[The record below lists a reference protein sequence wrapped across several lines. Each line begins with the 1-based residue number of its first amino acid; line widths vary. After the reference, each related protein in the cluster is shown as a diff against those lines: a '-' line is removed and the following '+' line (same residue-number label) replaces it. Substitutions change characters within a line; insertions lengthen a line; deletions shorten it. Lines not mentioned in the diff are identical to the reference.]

1 MIDFLNDTKSLQ
13 VILII
18 VIGLSIWMFI
28 SLIHVKN
35 LLEDSIV
42 VNARLNTECDERK
55 QKVLALKSQLD
66 LLDESLEKA
75 YNTNAELR
83 KTIDLSAKVIAELR
97 NKLAEV
103 NVAAQPIRKP
113 RRARSRKPQ
122 ADGQA

>member
-42 VNARLNTECDERK
+42 INARLNTECDERK
-55 QKVLALKSQLD
+55 QRVFALKSQLD

-75 YNTNAELR
+75 YSTNAELR
-83 KTIDLSAKVIAELR
+83 KTIDLSAKETVELR
-97 NKLAEV
+97 NKLAQA
-103 NVAAQPIRKP
+103 NVAAQPLRKP
-113 RRARSRKPQ
+113 RRSRSRKPQ

>member
-42 VNARLNTECDERK
+42 INARLNTECDERK
-55 QKVLALKSQLD
+55 QRVLALKSQLD
-66 LLDESLEKA
+66 LLDESLERA
-75 YNTNAELR
+75 YVTIAELR
-83 KTIDLSAKVIAELR
+83 KTIDLSVKETVELR
-97 NKLAEV
+97 NKLAQA
-103 NVAAQPIRKP
+103 NVAAQPLRKP